1 MIYSKTLQKLIEQ
14 LNKLPGIGP
23 KTAQRLAIHI
33 LNSSSEDARE
43 LSGAIKEAKERIKS
57 CSVCYNL
64 TEEDPCFICADPE
77 RDRSIIC
84 VVEQPS
90 DLMAFEKIKQ
100 YKGLYHILGGAISP
114 LEGINPEDL
123 RIEALMARL
132 KNGIKEVVVAT
143 NPNAAGEATALFI
156 AKLIKPTGI
165 KVMRIAHG
173 LPVGGDLEFADE
185 ITLLKSLEGRREM

>member
-1 MIYSKTLQKLIEQ
+1 MIYSKILQKLIEQ

-33 LNSSSEDARE
+33 LNSPGEDARE
-43 LSGAIKEAKERIKS
+43 LSAAIKEAKEKIKN
-57 CSVCYNL
+57 CSVCFNL
-64 TEEDPCFICADPE
+64 TEEDPCFICRDPG

-90 DLMAFEKIKQ
+90 DLMAFEKIRQ

-123 RIEALMARL
+123 RIEALLSRL
-132 KNGIKEVVVAT
+132 KDGIKEVVIAT

-156 AKLIKPTGI
+156 AKLIKPSGI

>member
-1 MIYSKTLQKLIEQ
+1 
-14 LNKLPGIGP
+14 
-23 KTAQRLAIHI
+23 
-33 LNSSSEDARE
+33 
-43 LSGAIKEAKERIKS
+43 
-57 CSVCYNL
+57 VCFNL
-64 TEEDPCFICADPE
+64 TEEDPCFICRDPG

-90 DLMAFEKIKQ
+90 DLMAFEKIRQ

-123 RIEALMARL
+123 RIEALLSRL
-132 KNGIKEVVVAT
+132 KDGIKEVVIAT

-156 AKLIKPTGI
+156 AKLIKPSGI